1 MLLRFRV
8 ANTRSFR
15 DEQELSFVADPQ
27 AAPSVAQV
35 VELSSGTALMVHPVI
50 GVFGANASGKSNLL
64 AALSDMRRAVLDSYA
79 LWPTY
84 AGVPRDP
91 FKLEAKHKA
100 ETSFA
105 EVDFVV
111 DAVRYTYGYE
121 LADDHVAG
129 EWLHAYPA
137 GRKQVWFDRDATRER
152 KFDFKGNRL
161 GPRSVT
167 DALARRTRRDAL
179 FLTVAYTDNHP
190 QLSPFYAW
198 FRDNL
203 WMIDPE
209 VDRADREAFTEREL
223 KGARGE
229 RIRELLAVA
238 DLGISDV
245 LTEVDEGGRTT
256 IRLLHRGADGNIPFD
271 WSQESFGTRS
281 WFALLGP
288 ILLAL
293 DSGAVVMV
301 DELDSSLHP
310 GFAAEIVRLF
320 TDPEVN
326 TTGAQLLFT
335 SHDATLLGD
344 RDTHRLL
351 GPDQVWLTVKDRE
364 GATELYPLSDAD
376 PGPNE
381 DLERSYLLG
390 RFGGVPRISQGQ
402 VGRRLRASKAEG
414 LRKRA

>member
-15 DEQELSFVADPQ
+15 DEQELSFVATADADSP
-27 AAPSVAQV
+27 AAQT
-35 VELSSGTALMVHPVI
+35 VELSPAKTIAVYPVI

-64 AALSDMRRAVLDSYA
+64 AAISGMREAVLNSHA
-79 LWPTY
+79 LWPAY
-84 AGVPRDP
+84 GGVPREPFRLDLKSASDP
-91 FKLEAKHKA
+91 
-100 ETSFA
+100 SFA
-105 EVDFVV
+105 EIDFVL

-121 LADDHVAG
+121 LANDHIAG

-137 GRKQVWFDRDATRER
+137 GRKQVWFDRDAAREEPFEFR
-152 KFDFKGNRL
+152 GNRL

-167 DALARRTRRDAL
+167 AGLVRRTRRDAL

-190 QLSPFYAW
+190 LLSPVFAW

-209 VDRADREAFTEREL
+209 GSRADREAFTLDAL
-223 KGARGE
+223 KGPRGD

-238 DLGISDV
+238 DLGVVDALAEPDEAGATRARLVHSGVDGDV
-245 LTEVDEGGRTT
+245 
-256 IRLLHRGADGNIPFD
+256 PFD
-271 WSQESFGTRS
+271 WGLESFGTRS

-293 DSGAVVMV
+293 DTGAALMI

-320 TDPEVN
+320 SNPEVN
-326 TTGAQLLFT
+326 ATGAQLLFT

-344 RDTHRLL
+344 RDDNPLL
-351 GPDQVWLTVKDRE
+351 EPGQVWLTAKDRK
-364 GATELYPLSDAD
+364 GATELYPLTDAA
-376 PGPNE
+376 PGPEE

-390 RFGGVPRISQGQ
+390 RFGATPRISEGQ
-402 VGRRLRASKAEG
+402 IGRRLSARTAADQQE
-414 LRKRA
+414 RV